1 MRLRLL
7 SDKPDAQRLATRGQ
21 VSGLLD
27 DIWETI
33 FKYKVRSFAILSP
46 LLLLT

>member
-7 SDKPDAQRLATRGQ
+7 SDKPDARQLATRGQ

-33 FKYKVRSFAILSP
+33 FKYKVGSLSILSP